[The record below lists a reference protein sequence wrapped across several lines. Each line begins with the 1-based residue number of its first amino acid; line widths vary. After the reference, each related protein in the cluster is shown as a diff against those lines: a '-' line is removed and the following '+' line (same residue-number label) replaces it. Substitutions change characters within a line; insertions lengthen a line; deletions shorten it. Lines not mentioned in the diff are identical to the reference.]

1 MEWTIDAIWKKDM
14 VPCYNRDGEV
24 ARVALG
30 VGRSGER
37 GEVTLHMPETNSI
50 VIHDHT
56 TRARTII
63 ISTYELVFED
73 SMLSNDIIDYI
84 ILKNFRDDHECL
96 GTSKDQ
102 EESKKVAQAKIDA
115 QFNLDSTTL
124 ATRSSVH

>member
-37 GEVTLHMPETNSI
+37 GEVTLHMPETHSI

-63 ISTYELVFED
+63 ISTYELVPED
-73 SMLSNDIIDYI
+73 SIVCYLMILLI
-84 ILKNFRDDHECL
+84 ILYLKTLEMIMNAL
-96 GTSKDQ
+96 GLARTRRKARRSPKQ
-102 EESKKVAQAKIDA
+102 RLML
-115 QFNLDSTTL
+115 NSTWIRL
-124 ATRSSVH
+124 P

>member
-1 MEWTIDAIWKKDM
+1 MPSGRRIWFPATTEM
-14 VPCYNRDGEV
+14 
-24 ARVALG
+24 
-30 VGRSGER
+30 GRWRGWRWGWAGRGER

-63 ISTYELVFED
+63 ISTYELVPED

-96 GTSKDQ
+96 GTNKDQ

-124 ATRSSVH
+124 ATRSRVH